1 MTSNDLLSL
10 YITIELQS
18 FSLYILSTLNK
29 DSINSASAGLKYFLI
44 GSLASAFILLG
55 IAFFYLLT
63 GLTNFESL
71 YIFLNI
77 TDYLSSGALSTQFT
91 TYNL

>member
-10 YITIELQS
+10 YVTIELQS

-29 DSINSASAGLKYFLI
+29 DSVNSASAGLKYFLI
-44 GSLASAFILLG
+44 GSLASALILMG

-71 YIFLNI
+71 YTFINIPDFIYLGFLNN
-77 TDYLSSGALSTQFT
+77 Y
-91 TYNL
+91 

>member
-1 MTSNDLLSL
+1 MNSNDFLTL
-10 YITIELQS
+10 YVTIELQS

-55 IAFFYLLT
+55 IAFIYLLT

-71 YIFLNI
+71 YVFLNI
-77 TDYLSSGALSTQFT
+77 TDFISSSVFMPTF
-91 TYNL
+91 